1 MKKNLVFFVC
11 VLVVMFLIC
20 SCVSNDFVIG
30 EDVKISYKYDEHEYK
45 IKLKLE
51 DNHYHWFWGYC
62 GCATFYRISV
72 NDCLE
77 KSFRCEQVCHELEIV
92 LPYSFVDISWNFK
105 YEKIEEG
112 LFASKFNVVY
122 IDIVCESEEAFFAR
136 CAPIQNKLDSFVKSI
151 GYKDSDNFLKY
162 LNESYKKEIE
172 VCRTFEMEEL
182 RSGSELVEVTTLYG
196 KNASLIIRELSPWM
210 YNGSPK
216 EVCYVVFDDYSIYDI
231 YSLITVE
238 KDVFSML
245 PKQKENFCI
254 NSIKRIYIK
263 KIGTATYLQ
272 GDYLKV
278 GSVYTGIPVPSK
290 GLRALAE
297 SFCIKAYE
305 FGLTD
310 HDIGLLY
317 GYKILN
323 YWK

>member
-30 EDVKISYKYDEHEYK
+30 EDVKISYKYDEHECK

-51 DNHYHWFWGYC
+51 DNQYHRFGEYS
-62 GCATFYRISV
+62 GCWTFYRICV
-72 NDCLE
+72 NGCLKE
-77 KSFRCEQVCHELEIV
+77 SFCCKQECYELEIS
-92 LPYSFVDISWNFK
+92 LPYAFADISWNSK
-105 YEKIEEG
+105 YEKVEKG
-112 LFASKFNVVY
+112 LFALKFNVVY

-136 CAPIQNKLDSFVKSI
+136 CTPIQNKLDSFVKSV
-151 GYKDSDNFLKY
+151 GYKDSVNFLKC
-162 LNESYKKEIE
+162 LNESYEKEIE
-172 VCRTFEMEEL
+172 VCRTFELEEL

-196 KNASLIIRELSPWM
+196 KNASLIIRYSDYYYKP
-210 YNGSPK
+210 
-216 EVCYVVFDDYSIYDI
+216 EVCYIMFEDYSIDDI

-238 KDVFSML
+238 KEKTEFS
-245 PKQKENFCI
+245 I
-254 NSIKRIYIK
+254 NWTRRIYIK

-317 GYKILN
+317 GYEILN